1 MYLLCAPYSRRMA
14 CFKEITLLIPMDP
27 YLHMAMRLHLARKKI
42 PKASKMKF
50 FFLEQSTITFL
61 DQSFH
66 LKCLVSNVVFKVP
79 PIATEKKI
87 AKLPNCPTTSHLN
100 ATTTY
105 NYPNVTDSQWFYS
118 IILLNHY
125 IANLIILCWDK
136 SSLFICFTFP
146 FRGGLLWEHTR
157 ICHRIHNK
165 LCIVYLLGK
174 NGRNRKCLSHTW
186 FHCRAHSLY
195 VCKL

>member
-27 YLHMAMRLHLARKKI
+27 YLLMAMRLHLARKKI

-87 AKLPNCPTTSHLN
+87 AKLPNCQIAQPRPTLMPPPPTIIQM
-100 ATTTY
+100 
-105 NYPNVTDSQWFYS
+105 SQTLSDFTQSFY
-118 IILLNHY
+118 
-125 IANLIILCWDK
+125 
-136 SSLFICFTFP
+136 
-146 FRGGLLWEHTR
+146 
-157 ICHRIHNK
+157 
-165 LCIVYLLGK
+165 
-174 NGRNRKCLSHTW
+174 
-186 FHCRAHSLY
+186 
-195 VCKL
+195 